1 MYGFNWF
8 EDENSNVFGALTL
21 ATHFLFYWVHGL
33 IVLFVL
39 PKDKIKMYKIQKGKE
54 PDQALINKALL
65 HVGLGHAVAVPVG
78 TYFLTLYMVQDMS
91 FDPAEFEIK
100 SCAFYIVLWHILF
113 DTWFYWTHR
122 AAHHPS
128 IYRFIHKQHHEFYVP
143 VSICAGYAHPLED
156 LVVNLGSTLIGPI
169 LFPSHV
175 YTWAIYYALRM
186 HETVD
191 AHSGYDFPWSPWHY
205 TGWLHG
211 GASRHDWHH
220 SKQRGNYG
228 GFFFWDWL
236 CGTDK
241 GYKRYLAKQE
251 KLKQGKEAPPKP
263 LSAAK
268 TKNEKLGAKAKSK
281 STRSKSRGRRKSPK
295 KAE

>member
-156 LVVNLGSTLIGPI
+156 LVVNLGSTLIGRFCFLPMCTLGRFI
-169 LFPSHV
+169 TLCACTKLWTLIVGTIFPG
-175 YTWAIYYALRM
+175 ALGITQVGCTAGRVATIGTIRNRGGT
-186 HETVD
+186 TVGF
-191 AHSGYDFPWSPWHY
+191 SFG
-205 TGWLHG
+205 TGCAELTRG
-211 GASRHDWHH
+211 TRDTLQ
-220 SKQRGNYG
+220 SKRN
-228 GFFFWDWL
+228 
-236 CGTDK
+236 
-241 GYKRYLAKQE
+241 
-251 KLKQGKEAPPKP
+251 
-263 LSAAK
+263 
-268 TKNEKLGAKAKSK
+268 
-281 STRSKSRGRRKSPK
+281 
-295 KAE
+295 